1 MFAPPPFVRFLVLP
15 GMLALGACGGG
26 EEGTGF
32 KPPAPREDV
41 VVGTIT
47 AFGSV
52 WVNDIHFE
60 IDSST
65 IIIDGVAGTTAD
77 LRLGMVATIEGT
89 INPDNETG
97 TARAISVDEALR
109 GAVTAVTADSITVLG
124 QTVRFDTATFFDSF
138 SDISELIGSNVEISG
153 YNESLG
159 VVSATR
165 IERLTDAPTQTKMQG
180 AVENLDPA
188 AKTFRIGTLVV
199 NFANL
204 TPAPTLSNGTV
215 VDVLGIINAVT
226 DQLDAAEITIKT
238 VPVTDAPKFKYQG
251 NVTVAFN
258 AATGEFTVDNLI
270 VRTNSNTQFENLSA
284 AELLVGVRIK
294 VEGALIG
301 GIIEA
306 KEIELPTTATTTTTN
321 PTSSTESD

>member
-1 MFAPPPFVRFLVLP
+1 MFAPPPIVRFLALC
-15 GMLALGACGGG
+15 GMIALGACGGG

-32 KPPAPREDV
+32 TPPAPREDV

-65 IIIDGVAGTTAD
+65 VVIDGVAGTTAD

-124 QTVRFDTATFFDSF
+124 QTVRFDTTTFFDSF

-153 YNESLG
+153 YNESSG

-165 IERLTDAPTQTKMQG
+165 IERLTEAPTQTKMQG
-180 AVENLDPA
+180 TIENLDLV

-199 NFANL
+199 SFADL
-204 TPAPTLSNGTV
+204 TTPPILSNGTV

-226 DQLDAAEITIKT
+226 GQLEAVEVTIKT
-238 VPVTDAPKFKYQG
+238 IPVTDAPKFEYQG

-258 AATGEFTVDNLI
+258 TATGEFTVDNLV
-270 VRTNSNTQFENLSA
+270 VRTNSATQFENLSA
-284 AELLVGVRIK
+284 AELVIGIRIE
-294 VEGALIG
+294 VEGALVN

-306 KEIELPTTATTTTTN
+306 KEIELRAT

>member
-1 MFAPPPFVRFLVLP
+1 MFAPPPIVRFLALC
-15 GMLALGACGGG
+15 GMIALGACGGG

-65 IIIDGVAGTTAD
+65 VVIDGIAGTTAD

-97 TARAISVDEALR
+97 TARTISVDEALR
-109 GAVTAVTADSITVLG
+109 GAVTTVTADSITVLG
-124 QTVRFDTATFFDSF
+124 QTVRFDTTTFFDSF
-138 SDISELIGSNVEISG
+138 SDISELVGSNVEISG
-153 YNESLG
+153 YNETSG

-165 IERLTDAPTQTKMQG
+165 IERLTEAPTQTKMQG
-180 AVENLDPA
+180 TIENLDLV
-188 AKTFRIGTLVV
+188 AKTFRIGTLIV

-204 TPAPTLSNGTV
+204 APTPALTNGTV
-215 VDVLGIINAVT
+215 VDVLGVINEVT
-226 DQLDAAEITIKT
+226 DQMEAVEITIKT
-238 VPVTDAPKFKYQG
+238 IPVTDAPRFKYQG

-258 AATGEFTVDNLI
+258 TATGEFTVDNLI
-270 VRTNSNTQFENLSA
+270 VRTNSATQFENLSA

-294 VEGALIG
+294 VEGALVS

-306 KEIELPTTATTTTTN
+306 KEIELPTTTTTS